1 MARGLFNR
9 DLSRFQEKRI
19 MNTLSSRERVSI
31 ILAHQEADKM
41 PIDIGEGRQTS
52 IYPGPYLASAKILG
66 LGETEVVTSSRGVID
81 RFDETYLQA
90 LDIDFRRVSLRD
102 VPEDQV
108 QEADGIIRDPW
119 GIGWKKFEHF
129 WSPVQ
134 QPLKDASI
142 DDLRR
147 YPWPDP
153 DDERRFKGLKEEAEY
168 KWKNT
173 PYAIIAK
180 QPNHVYGVLTQS
192 IYLRGMENFFMDLVI
207 NKEFALALL
216 QKVLEYH
223 VNIYVRY
230 LEEVGAFINIV
241 HTADD
246 LGTQTG
252 PYFSLEMFREM
263 IKPKEKVFFD
273 ALKNTTEAKV
283 LYHSDGAI
291 SSYIEDLIEIGVD
304 ILNPVQPSEAMDPV
318 ALKASFGDRISF
330 HGGIDQHRVLP
341 QGSVGDVE
349 REVKKR
355 IRQLAPGGG
364 CILAAAQTI
373 MPEVPGENVV
383 QMFRTAREYGTYPI
397 GNMD

>member
-1 MARGLFNR
+1 M
-9 DLSRFQEKRI
+9 S
-19 MNTLSSRERVSI
+19 TLSSRERVSI

-52 IYPGPYLASAKILG
+52 IYPAPYLASANILD

-81 RFDETYLQA
+81 CFDETYLQA
-90 LDIDFRRVSLRD
+90 LGIDFRRVSLRD

-108 QEADGIIRDPW
+108 QEPGGIVRDPW
-119 GIGWKKFEHF
+119 GIGWKKFDHF

-134 QPLKDASI
+134 QPLKEASI
-142 DDLRR
+142 DDLQR

-173 PYAIIAK
+173 PYAIVAK
-180 QPNHVYGVLTQS
+180 QPSHVYGVLTQS
-192 IYLRGMENFFMDLVI
+192 VYLRGMENFFMDLVM
-207 NKEFALALL
+207 NKEFAVELL

-223 VNIYVRY
+223 VKIYARY

-273 ALKNTTEAKV
+273 VLKNKTEAKI

-304 ILNPVQPSEAMDPV
+304 ILNPVQPSEAMDPA

-341 QGSVGDVE
+341 QGSAGDVE
-349 REVKKR
+349 KEVKKR

-364 CILAAAQTI
+364 YILAAAQTI

-383 QMFRTAREYGTYPI
+383 QMFRTAREYGNYPI
-397 GNMD
+397 GSMDE